1 MTTIYTFPLSGHA
14 HRVTLFAKLLGLQ
27 AEEVVVNLAAGEHKK
42 PEFLAKNPLGQVPVL
57 EDGDVTLSDSN
68 AILVYLAA
76 KYDKTGTWYPADPV
90 ALGCVQ
96 RWLSLA
102 AGEIAAGPARA
113 RLINVFGAKH
123 DMQVAQQVAARVL
136 GFAESE
142 LQGSAY
148 LTGDNPTIADVAAY
162 TYIAHAPEGD
172 VSLKPYP
179 ALRAWLKRVEALDG
193 FVPMKSTPAGLVA

>member
-14 HRVTLFAKLLGLQ
+14 HRVTLFAGLLGLQ
-27 AEEVVVNLAAGEHKK
+27 AKEVIVNLAAGEHKK

-57 EDGDVTLSDSN
+57 EDGEVTLSDSN
-68 AILVYLAA
+68 AILVYLAS
-76 KYDKTGTWYPADPV
+76 KYDETGAWYPTEPV
-90 ALGCVQ
+90 ARGRVQ

-102 AGEIAAGPARA
+102 AGEIASGPARA

-123 DMQVAQQVAARVL
+123 DMQAAHQAAARVL

-142 LQGSAY
+142 LQQNDY
-148 LTGDNPTIADVAAY
+148 LTGDAPTIADVAAY

-172 VSLKPYP
+172 VSLEPYP

-193 FVPMKSTPAGLVA
+193 FVPMKSTSAGLVA